1 MKLSQKLFD
10 RSLVTQLTW
19 HGNKVKKLA
28 QSGQLVGMGV
38 RPSGTPSRLFEA
50 KEGNG
55 FVWAPIIACTN
66 IRYVP
71 RSSLRLVVFFHY
83 SILLESFVA
92 SLA

>member
-1 MKLSQKLFD
+1 MKSSQNLLD
-10 RSLVTQLTW
+10 RCLVAQLTA
-19 HGNKVKKLA
+19 HEKKVKKLA
-28 QSGQLVGMGV
+28 QSRQLVRMGV

-50 KEGNG
+50 EEGNG
-55 FVWAPIIACTN
+55 FIWAPIIACTN